1 MEKEKKEKGKGIKGM
16 IIEKR
21 GDFPIR
27 RNEVEAKGS
36 IEGRK
41 TIESTGA

>member
-1 MEKEKKEKGKGIKGM
+1 MEKEKKEKGKGIKG
-16 IIEKR
+16 IIEKI

-27 RNEVEAKGS
+27 RNEVEVKGS

-41 TIESTGA
+41 TIESIGA

>member
-1 MEKEKKEKGKGIKGM
+1 MEKEKKEKGKGIKG
-16 IIEKR
+16 IIEKI
-21 GDFPIR
+21 DFPIR
-27 RNEVEAKGS
+27 RNEIEAKGS

>member
-1 MEKEKKEKGKGIKGM
+1 MEKEKKEKGKGIKGT

-21 GDFPIR
+21 DFPIR